1 MSNNITINDVA
12 AWLDGYKEAWETL
25 DPEKAASL
33 FTEDSSYRDQPYEE
47 PHQGR
52 EGVRNYWTNVTSD
65 QKDVTFTY
73 EVLAV
78 TNNTGIAH
86 WHSEFS
92 AKSSDA
98 QITLDGIF
106 ILEFSDN
113 NLVKDLK
120 EWWHV
125 KVESESGAE
134 FNH

>member
-1 MSNNITINDVA
+1 MNNVLSVNDVA

-25 DPEKAASL
+25 DPEKAAQL
-33 FTEDSSYRDQPYEE
+33 FSEDAIYRDQPYEE

-52 EGVRNYWTNVTSD
+52 EGIREYWRNVTSD

-78 TNNTGIAH
+78 TNSTGITH

-92 AKSSDA
+92 SKSSDA
-98 QITLDGIF
+98 AITLDGIF
-106 ILEFSDN
+106 ILDFNDDGLCAN
-113 NLVKDLK
+113 LK
-120 EWWHV
+120 EWWHL
-125 KVESESGAE
+125 KVDSEEGAE